1 MLDKR
6 KNPHTGHEEYCLV
19 SVSSGKVLEW
29 YGTRKPSD
37 ERVKDSEARVN
48 WFKHKGQAGARK

>member
-1 MLDKR
+1 MLDMR
-6 KNPHTGHEEYCLV
+6 KNPHTGREEYCLV

-37 ERVKDSEARVN
+37 EKVKDSEARVN
-48 WFKHKGQAGARK
+48 WFKHKGK